1 MTLYGMDGRKSI
13 RIKQPKY
20 RMCEVLSPF
29 FLHAFIPIQT
39 FFVWVVLA
47 EGVPPCGGP
56 RPAAAS
62 RQEREAEAG

>member
-1 MTLYGMDGRKSI
+1 
-13 RIKQPKY
+13 
-20 RMCEVLSPF
+20 MCEVLSPF